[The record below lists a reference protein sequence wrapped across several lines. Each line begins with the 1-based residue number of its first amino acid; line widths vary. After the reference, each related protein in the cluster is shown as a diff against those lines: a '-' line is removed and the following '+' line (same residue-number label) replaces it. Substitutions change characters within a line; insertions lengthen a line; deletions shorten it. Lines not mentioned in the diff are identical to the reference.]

1 MSTTKRDF
9 ARKVAKELGTTH
21 TLAYRVVDILFETMR
36 EDLIAGD
43 RIEVRG
49 FGVLGTKKTA
59 PKPSARNPKT
69 GEIVHVPARRK
80 TYFKMGKRLR
90 EGLNE
95 EAVKSRI

>member
-1 MSTTKRDF
+1 MSTTKRDL
-9 ARKVAKELGTTH
+9 ARKVAKELGMTN
-21 TLAYRVVDILFETMR
+21 TLAYRVVDILLEAMR
-36 EDLIAGD
+36 EELIAGN

-49 FGVLGTKKTA
+49 FGVLGTKRTA
-59 PKPSARNPKT
+59 PKPSARNPRT
-69 GEIVHVPARRK
+69 GEIISVPARRK